1 MWQAGKAG
9 QSETVVVGEGGPDV
23 YNVLGKRTDIFELF
37 TSVSGRQGPVPNLC
51 HYAMRA
57 HRAGRGGGDAGTASR
72 STSYTIADD
81 GCHRALRSRSSRKL
95 NRWGIEERCDKSRS
109 PVL

>member
-9 QSETVVVGEGGPDV
+9 QSETVVVGEGEPDV

-51 HYAMRA
+51 HMPCVLIIGRA
-57 HRAGRGGGDAGTASR
+57 AGAGAASR
-72 STSYTIADD
+72 STCSCTIADRRWMPS
-81 GCHRALRSRSSRKL
+81 RAPQPLL
-95 NRWGIEERCDKSRS
+95 A
-109 PVL
+109 